1 METVDSEIGDPSK
14 ESLKQILWKSC
25 SSTCSNTDDN
35 LHIPQVKQECKP
47 RLGQEFASLDDVY
60 NFYNKYAKEAG
71 FSVRINSSR
80 KNRENN
86 EIVRK
91 EYVCFKEGIS
101 VKAKGVVSE
110 TKRRRGITREGCN
123 AKLAV
128 VKSKAGTY
136 TVSIFVEGHS
146 HALAAPQRVHLLRSH
161 RKESEGKKSVSRQ
174 LSAPNVSKHQEISM
188 LEMQVGGIQTDGCTE
203 KDICN
208 CERDLHKELSGH
220 DANMLCEH
228 FLSEQ
233 EKNSGFSFAINR
245 DDENRLTH
253 CFWVD
258 AVSRRAYQYFG
269 DVVVFDTICN
279 TNRYDMIFAS
289 MMGVNN
295 HGQTTIFACSFL
307 SDKSVDSFVW
317 LFEQFKKCMP
327 NCSPK
332 MIITDQDPT
341 VTKAISQTLPDT
353 LHIYCS
359 WHILNKL
366 SEQLNEVTYRDYYSD
381 FQKCI
386 WESCTREEFDSKWK
400 EVIEK
405 CNLNDNMWLHSMYG
419 IRSKWVPACV
429 DHVFSAGML
438 GSQQSEV
445 FHAFFNSCV
454 SKKNS
459 LVDFIVLFNR
469 ALVRQRCEELTT
481 DLVDINEKPC
491 LKLPVEIEKQ
501 MAEIYTRKI
510 FCKFQDELWNSLL
523 YKIDFVRGSVNHCVY
538 TAEKKSEGVCESR
551 EIVYQKDLDLASC
564 SCKNFEIEG
573 IPCRHILS
581 YLNRMQITCL
591 PNQYIMKRW
600 TKAAKSAGNVDDDG
614 LEMNDYSDKS
624 FFVRRTRLFQLAS
637 TVIDKVAFSDEV
649 SKILEEAL
657 DYVLHKI
664 KSVVGYGGISE
675 RNSTT

>member
-174 LSAPNVSKHQEISM
+174 LSAPNVSKHQEI
-188 LEMQVGGIQTDGCTE
+188 T
-203 KDICN
+203 
-208 CERDLHKELSGH
+208 
-220 DANMLCEH
+220 
-228 FLSEQ
+228 
-233 EKNSGFSFAINR
+233 
-245 DDENRLTH
+245 
-253 CFWVD
+253 
-258 AVSRRAYQYFG
+258 
-269 DVVVFDTICN
+269 
-279 TNRYDMIFAS
+279 
-289 MMGVNN
+289 
-295 HGQTTIFACSFL
+295 
-307 SDKSVDSFVW
+307 
-317 LFEQFKKCMP
+317 
-327 NCSPK
+327 
-332 MIITDQDPT
+332 
-341 VTKAISQTLPDT
+341 
-353 LHIYCS
+353 
-359 WHILNKL
+359 
-366 SEQLNEVTYRDYYSD
+366 
-381 FQKCI
+381 
-386 WESCTREEFDSKWK
+386 
-400 EVIEK
+400 
-405 CNLNDNMWLHSMYG
+405 
-419 IRSKWVPACV
+419 
-429 DHVFSAGML
+429 
-438 GSQQSEV
+438 
-445 FHAFFNSCV
+445 
-454 SKKNS
+454 
-459 LVDFIVLFNR
+459 
-469 ALVRQRCEELTT
+469 
-481 DLVDINEKPC
+481 
-491 LKLPVEIEKQ
+491 
-501 MAEIYTRKI
+501 
-510 FCKFQDELWNSLL
+510 
-523 YKIDFVRGSVNHCVY
+523 
-538 TAEKKSEGVCESR
+538 EKKSEGVCESR

-664 KSVVGYGGISE
+664 KSVVGYGGLLPPLAAHGKE
-675 RNSTT
+675 TTGDEAVTRKNHLV